1 MDFFMLGI
9 VASLTGVSIVGAL
22 SAIGV
27 VGIVAVIIVSIVV
40 LIISLVIF
48 GFYVKTLSK
57 ALLKCKEEN
66 RKISHKHPWLL
77 FIPLF
82 SFIYNFIVVINVTD
96 SLRAELK
103 SRNKDLDN
111 DLWAYIDM
119 GKSLGL
125 WYSVLNACNL
135 IPLINSFT
143 LLPSFV
149 VWILFWYRI
158 RTYSKLLD

>member
-1 MDFFMLGI
+1 MDLFMLGI

-57 ALLKCKEEN
+57 ALLKCKVEN

-77 FIPLF
+77 YIPLF
-82 SFIYNFIVVINVTD
+82 CFIYNFIVVINVTD
-96 SLRAELK
+96 S
-103 SRNKDLDN
+103 
-111 DLWAYIDM
+111 
-119 GKSLGL
+119 
-125 WYSVLNACNL
+125 
-135 IPLINSFT
+135 
-143 LLPSFV
+143 
-149 VWILFWYRI
+149 
-158 RTYSKLLD
+158 

>member
-1 MDFFMLGI
+1 MDFNFLSTI
-9 VASLTGVSIVGAL
+9 ASLSGVSIVGAL
-22 SAIGV
+22 SAISA
-27 VGIVAVIIVSIVV
+27 VGLVALILIGILIAIV
-40 LIISLVIF
+40 SLVIF
-48 GFYVKTLSK
+48 GFYLKTLSK

-77 FIPLF
+77 YIPLF
-82 SFIYNFIVVINVTD
+82 CFIYNFIVVINVTD

-103 SRNKDLDN
+103 SRNKDLNN
-111 DLWAYIDM
+111 DLWDYIDM

-125 WYSVLNACNL
+125 WYSVLNAANL

-143 LLPSFV
+143 ILPSLV
-149 VWILFWYRI
+149 VWVLFWYRI